1 LSVDGI
7 QYAEIHVSGKTHD
20 RTLPLIDSIPH
31 VKEWL
36 EAHPMSTNKEAP
48 LFVSISNATFGQP
61 ISRDGLL
68 KHYQEHYR
76 DNYFPKLLNNSSV
89 PPEDKVGIKKLLQR
103 RWNLYIFRHSALTQK
118 SQILTES
125 TLKDYAGW
133 TTTSKMP
140 KVYIH
145 YFGTESS
152 DALLRANG
160 IVKEG
165 KDAANALKP
174 LQCPNCNESN
184 TSTVR

>member
-1 LSVDGI
+1 MVHDTSARPHELLKLEIKDVQFKLSVNGI

-48 LFVSISNATFGQP
+48 LFVSISKATFGQP

-76 DNYFPKLLNNSSV
+76 DNYFPKLLDNSSV
-89 PPEDKVGIKKLLQR
+89 PPEDRVGIKKLLQR
-103 RWNLYIFRHSALTQK
+103 SWNLYIFRHSALTQK

-125 TLKDYAGW
+125 TL
-133 TTTSKMP
+133 T
-140 KVYIH
+140 V
-145 YFGTESS
+145 
-152 DALLRANG
+152 
-160 IVKEG
+160 
-165 KDAANALKP
+165 
-174 LQCPNCNESN
+174 PNTRCQDNSE
-184 TSTVR
+184 